1 MRRYVNWALNAKI
14 ATLCR
19 DLCPEYVLSLFRG
32 FNQCADTAGAQSF
45 TNRSPVLVYRDLLQV
60 WFELSFGCPH

>member
-1 MRRYVNWALNAKI
+1 MG
-14 ATLCR
+14 R
-19 DLCPEYVLSLFRG
+19 DLCTDCVLSLFRG

-45 TNRSPVLVYRDLLQV
+45 ANRSPVLVNRDLLQV